1 MQEINSRLIGF
12 IILLLLFSTLMPC
25 FAEEITIT
33 VTYNNIP
40 YNQDLTCAWGMSCF
54 IDGIEK
60 RILFDTG
67 GDGRILLSNM
77 EKLGINPEDIEVV
90 VLSHIHSDHVGG
102 LWDVLNSNNNVLVYL
117 PESFPENFKQRAA
130 QTAQEVIS
138 VDEPVRI
145 CKEAY
150 SIGHLGD
157 GMKEQSLVINT
168 KKGLVVIVGCSHP
181 GIVNITKQAKQMLK
195 QEVYLILGGFHIMGY
210 NDIQVGEII
219 RQLKELGVKRIGPSH
234 CTGEGPIEL
243 FRQAWGKDFV
253 NLGCG
258 ASIKIP

>member
-1 MQEINSRLIGF
+1 
-12 IILLLLFSTLMPC
+12 MPC

-54 IDGIEK
+54 IDGLEK
-60 RILFDTG
+60 HILFDTG

-102 LWDVLNSNNNVLVYL
+102 LWDVLNINNNISVYL
-117 PESFPENFKQRAA
+117 PASFPEGFKQRAK
-130 QTAQEVIS
+130 QTAEEIIS

-145 CKEAY
+145 CEGAW
-150 SIGHLGD
+150 STGQLG
-157 GMKEQSLVINT
+157 GRIKEQSLVINT

-181 GIVNITKQAKQMLK
+181 GIVNIVKRAKDMFEQA
-195 QEVYLILGGFHIMGY
+195 VYLVLGGFHLTSYNEMG
-210 NDIQVGEII
+210 IGEII
-219 RQLKELGVKRIGPSH
+219 RQLKELGVKKIGPSH